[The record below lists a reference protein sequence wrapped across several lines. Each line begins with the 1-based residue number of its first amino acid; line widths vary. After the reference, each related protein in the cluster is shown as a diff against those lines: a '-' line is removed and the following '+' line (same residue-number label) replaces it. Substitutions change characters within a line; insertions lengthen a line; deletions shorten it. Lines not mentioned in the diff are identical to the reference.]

1 MSQQA
6 LIRYQGKTYV
16 IQVPPGA
23 SIAQA
28 AVVFGQEV
36 AKGNVAKLTPGAIL
50 ANPSTLNQ
58 MQNQNIQF
66 GDFELTQGPD
76 PSRSERGTAGTNRS
90 EDAAGIVGSTKQI
103 LQYPIIDLSGVTSG
117 ITVADYATQAPAL
130 AAIADLSVEQVTSL
144 MAAQAAEVDQD
155 SDSISQTTGI
165 GKYGFSALDLELAGY
180 IKPGYAERFFD
191 QQALFDDNPTNFV
204 DVIDSPA
211 IYTGKNGVNNID
223 VLLENPELQA
233 SIMQELYQ
241 VAHEDLLGLGV
252 MIDSGPTV
260 DPMVQG
266 TLLQNAVNY
275 GADATRDWA
284 INQPRAELAALMG
297 QTSQQAL
304 YALQFLENR
313 IIANEALTDEPTAF
327 IDTFDLKEEINAR
340 SREII
345 NNPKISEAEA
355 LAVRERLPDRPTNV
369 RSGRD

>member
-23 SIAQA
+23 SVAQA

-50 ANPSTLNQ
+50 ANPDTLNEI
-58 MQNQNIQF
+58 QNQNIQF

-76 PSRSERGTAGTNRS
+76 FSRSERGTAGTNRS

-117 ITVADYATQAPAL
+117 ITAADYTTQAPAS
-130 AAIADLSVEQVTSL
+130 AAIADLSAEQVTSL

-165 GKYGFSALDLELAGY
+165 GRYGFSALDLELAGY

-211 IYTGKNGVNNID
+211 IYTGRNGVNNID
-223 VLLENPELQA
+223 VLLENPGLQA
-233 SIMQELYQ
+233 SIMQDLYQ
-241 VAHEDLLGLGV
+241 VAYENLVGLGV
-252 MIDSGPTV
+252 ISGNGPTA

-266 TLLQNAVNY
+266 TLLQNAITY
-275 GADATRDWA
+275 GAEATRDWA
-284 INQPRAELAALMG
+284 INQPRSELAARMR

-313 IIANEALTDEPTAF
+313 IIANEALTAQPTAF
-327 IDTFDLKEEINAR
+327 VETFDLEGEINAR
-340 SREII
+340 GREII
-345 NNPKISEAEA
+345 NNPKI
-355 LAVRERLPDRPTNV
+355 AVQSFQPSPQFRGE
-369 RSGRD
+369 GFYK

>member
-23 SIAQA
+23 SVAQA

-50 ANPSTLNQ
+50 ANPDTLNEI
-58 MQNQNIQF
+58 QNQNIQF

-76 PSRSERGTAGTNRS
+76 FSRSERGTAGTNRS

-117 ITVADYATQAPAL
+117 ITAADYAIQPPAL

-165 GKYGFSALDLELAGY
+165 GRYGFSALDLELAGY
-180 IKPGYAERFFD
+180 IKPGYAERFFN
-191 QQALFDDNPTNFV
+191 QQEIVDDNPENFV
-204 DVIDSPA
+204 AVIDSPA
-211 IYTGKNGVNNID
+211 IYTGRNGVSDID
-223 VLLENPELQA
+223 VLLENPGLQA
-233 SIMQELYQ
+233 SIMQDLYQ
-241 VAHEDLLGLGV
+241 VAYENLVGLGV
-252 MIDSGPTV
+252 ISGNGPTA

-266 TLLQNAVNY
+266 TLLQNAITY
-275 GADATRDWA
+275 GAEATRDWA
-284 INQPRAELAALMG
+284 INQPRSELAARMR

-313 IIANEALTDEPTAF
+313 IIANEALTAQPTAF
-327 IDTFDLKEEINAR
+327 VETFDLEGEINAR
-340 SREII
+340 GREII
-345 NNPKISEAEA
+345 NNPKI
-355 LAVRERLPDRPTNV
+355 AVQSFQPSPQFRGE
-369 RSGRD
+369 GFYK